1 MIRLLK
7 THDISIG
14 FEGFDELKDQ
24 MIQAIKSYPDLAEKH
39 LRQSGTNFR
48 RDVVAE
54 EKRVVKDDESVKIKK
69 KITSNQGFEV
79 SKTRGYNENMEV
91 DFKAKAPHFHLV
103 ENGHEQVTATGEV
116 IGWVEGN
123 HVVEKMREKYKNHV
137 MPFVMDNMLKDI
149 IKESGLD

>member
-1 MIRLLK
+1 MIKLNDLDFK
-7 THDISIG
+7 IVG
-14 FEGFDELKDQ
+14 LEELEDK
-24 MIQAIKSYPDLAEKH
+24 MIQAIRTYPDLAEKH

-54 EKRVVKDDESVKIKK
+54 EKSVVKDDESVKIKK

-79 SKTRGYNENMEV
+79 SKTRGYNENMEI
-91 DFKAKAPHFHLV
+91 DIKAKAPHFHLV

-123 HVVEKMREKYKNHV
+123 HVVQKIREKYKNHV